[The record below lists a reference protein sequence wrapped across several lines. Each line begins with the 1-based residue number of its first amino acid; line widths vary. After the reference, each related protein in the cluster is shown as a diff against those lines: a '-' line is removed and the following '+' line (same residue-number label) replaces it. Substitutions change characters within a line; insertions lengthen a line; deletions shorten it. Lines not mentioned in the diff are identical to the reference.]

1 LTGVANEMAEAMEAI
16 SGDVTV
22 MNQKKDNIVA
32 KLDDINASIQQ
43 SASASE
49 EITAST
55 DEQVQALQSV
65 AEAAEQL
72 NQMSEE
78 ANNKVRAFKINENYD
93 EE

>member
-78 ANNKVRAFKINENYD
+78 ADNKVRAFNIKEGNH